1 LTRRRLSSGSRFESE
16 FAYSRAVIDGDWI
29 FVSGT
34 TGFEYATMRISRD
47 VAEQTEQC
55 FANTASVLADAGTT
69 LVDVVR
75 VRYFLRRA
83 SDFARCGP
91 AIRRAFT
98 SAPPAATMIEAK
110 LIDRRVKIE
119 IEVTA
124 RVGRER

>member
-1 LTRRRLSSGSRFESE
+1 MRRRLSSGSRFESD
-16 FAYSRAVIDGDWI
+16 FAYSRALINADWI

-55 FANTASVLADAGTT
+55 FANIASVLADAGAT
-69 LVDVVR
+69 LADVVR
-75 VRYFLRRA
+75 VRYIVTRA
-83 SDFARCGP
+83 RDFARCGP
-91 AIRRAFT
+91 AIRRAFAST
-98 SAPPAATMIEAK
+98 PPAATMIEAK
-110 LIDRRVKIE
+110 LIDRRMKIE